1 MTSGN
6 VICSPHMSKWN
17 LSPCFSQSAKIFWT
31 FSGPVGLYK
40 MLVFLPYGL
49 TWPNE
54 FTSILQVVYTPHL
67 STCSLTVKVQNRPVW
82 NQSSDSTPTYLT
94 HANPFLI
101 FIPNILE
108 NITSLTKQNHFLCRT
123 SFGHPYSCKVGA
135 PVYFRGKVSGWL
147 FWNQHGFHM
156 CMFLFIWGDLLKTRS
171 IVCLLFLSH
180 NNWLFTHCT
189 SL

>member
-1 MTSGN
+1 MWFACLIWAN
-6 VICSPHMSKWN
+6 EIYLPVFHKA
-17 LSPCFSQSAKIFWT
+17 QK
-31 FSGPVGLYK
+31 FSGRFLAPSGCTKCWCFYPVFIL
-40 MLVFLPYGL
+40 M
-49 TWPNE
+49 WSNE

-171 IVCLLFLSH
+171 IVCLL
-180 NNWLFTHCT
+180 THCT

>member
-1 MTSGN
+1 MISGN

-31 FSGPVGLYK
+31 FSGPFRLYK
-40 MLVFLPYGL
+40 MLVFLSCFYPDVVEWIYEYPPGCL
-49 TWPNE
+49 HT
-54 FTSILQVVYTPHL
+54 TSEYMFADCQ
-67 STCSLTVKVQNRPVW
+67 KVQNRPVW
-82 NQSSDSTPTYLT
+82 NQPSDSTPTYLT

-108 NITSLTKQNHFLCRT
+108 NITSLTKLNHVLCKT

-171 IVCLLFLSH
+171 IVCLL
-180 NNWLFTHCT
+180 THCT